1 MKNMPNKSDINY
13 FVNEAENLG
22 RSSNDNN
29 NKIRENIIKNMHNI
43 IIDRSYC
50 EDPEYGDN
58 WVEFIINF
66 ENAIKIICPSYKT
79 FIIEH
84 KAGRQH
90 NYDFLITFYN
100 ETGDEIANKKLEF
113 KYNATTI
120 SDAPQFVSP
129 MKPSQ
134 YLSQSFESYHYD
146 NYLVP
151 LLQEYNCSIPD
162 KELYLKKIHGASP
175 ECMKEAQNLYYQGCK
190 LSSQF
195 TGEQKAI
202 DFFNKSKAIAKEC
215 IKKFIEETDLNIE
228 ELSQYLINSQDGKIY
243 LLYKNE
249 AFKIQ
254 SSDDDYTLVSYT
266 KNPKMSRYEAVT
278 KTGKKIKILLR
289 WKNGNGIAFPAFQI
303 S

>member
-1 MKNMPNKSDINY
+1 MPNKSDINY

>member
-1 MKNMPNKSDINY
+1 MPNKSDINY

-22 RSSNDNN
+22 RSSNDYN

-50 EDPEYGDN
+50 EDQEYGDN

-79 FIIEH
+79 FTIEH

-100 ETGDEIANKKLEF
+100 ETGDEITNKKLEF